1 VTLTVVPA
9 PTPLRART
17 GVSLMFFTNGV
28 LFSALLPRYP
38 EIKDGFDLSNSA
50 FGLLVIAFPAGAIL
64 AAGLAGR
71 VVRRFGT
78 LRTNAHGSVL
88 LALATMVAAASG
100 EVWLFA
106 VALAAAGAVDSLV
119 DAAQNVQGVLV
130 ERWRGRSVI
139 NSLHALWSIG
149 AATGGAIGAAAA
161 AADVSPGTQTVVNG
175 VVWSVV
181 AVVACLVAGVPGEVR
196 DRVRAEDAEQH
207 HTDAGPGQS
216 AANGSAAARRLAWR
230 MLLPLV
236 VLAVCGTLVEDV
248 ANNWAVLYLRGDA
261 GAPTAVAGLGLTAA
275 VGAQFIG
282 RLLGDRMTDR
292 WGRDVV
298 ARTGGLLIAVGAVM
312 VAASPAYPV
321 AFAGFAVAGFGSAT
335 LVPAA
340 FAAAGRV
347 RGLPEGTGIAIL
359 GWLMRLGFLFTSPAV
374 GALSDLTSLR
384 VALLLPAVAGLV
396 AAHLAHTRLPAQQPA
411 PVSPSPGS
419 PTDSRTR

>member
-1 VTLTVVPA
+1 MTRTLVPA

-38 EIKDGFDLSNSA
+38 EIKDGFDLTNSA
-50 FGLLVIAFPAGAIL
+50 FGLLVVAFPAGAIL

-78 LRTNAHGSVL
+78 LRTNAYGSVL

-100 EVWLFA
+100 QVWLFA
-106 VALAAAGAVDSLV
+106 VGLAVAGAVDSLV

-161 AADVSPGTQTVVNG
+161 AADVSPATQTVVNG
-175 VVWSVV
+175 VLWSVV
-181 AVVACLVAGVPGEVR
+181 AVVACLVAGVPAEVR
-196 DRVRAEDAEQH
+196 ERVRAEDAEQH
-207 HTDAGPGQS
+207 PDHAAGH
-216 AANGSAAARRLAWR
+216 AAPAGSAAARRLAWR

-236 VLAVCGTLVEDV
+236 VLAICGILVEDV

-298 ARTGGLLIAVGAVM
+298 ARTGGLLIAVGAVL

-321 AFAGFAVAGFGSAT
+321 AFAGFAIAGFGSAT

-359 GWLMRLGFLFTSPAV
+359 GWLMRLGFLLTSPAV
-374 GALSDLTSLR
+374 GVLSDLTSLR
-384 VALLLPAVAGLV
+384 VALLLPAMAGLV
-396 AAHLAHTRLPAQQPA
+396 AAYLAHTRLPAQQPV